1 MTVRGG
7 VQMHLCAGRQERV
20 GASKVITV
28 ADIMSLPSIRRSEMI
43 APCDGGNMRQVLN
56 VGILD
61 VSPNVNRYSA
71 YMPGEFIL
79 TNLGFAV
86 GDKDAS
92 DDALLTM
99 IGRGVA
105 GIGIK
110 TVYDPYVSDRVRE
123 ESTVSGVP
131 VFLYEGSYHEAIVFD
146 ALALIR
152 QDESDSK
159 REGRIDSLIG
169 NRSGDEVRADLFEI
183 AGVTGASL
191 QCLAIAMRRGRTGE
205 TSLHVVLS
213 SLRALCSEHVATHDD
228 LASEVACRYHDYL
241 LLLVSRKSLPEDL
254 APDDVLISELHGLVE
269 SIGSFSCGVSEEVPL
284 GDGDV
289 AIRQALEA
297 VSLAVDKGESLVRWS
312 RLGWDAFAISARD
325 GALFSRCCKVY
336 QNKISAG
343 DKRSELM
350 RTVQRYAA
358 LHGDVGA
365 VAEELCQHP
374 NTIRY
379 RLKKIKDLLGFAD
392 ISDREL
398 AALLAVVFLP
408 AHQTVR

>member
-1 MTVRGG
+1 M
-7 VQMHLCAGRQERV
+7 
-20 GASKVITV
+20 ITV
-28 ADIMSLPSIRRSEMI
+28 ADIMSLPSIKHFEMV
-43 APCDGGNMRQVLN
+43 APCDGGNKRQVLN

-110 TVYDPYVSDRVRE
+110 TVYDPYVSERVRE
-123 ESTVSGVP
+123 ESTASGVP
-131 VFLYEGSYHEAIVFD
+131 VFLYEGSYHEAVVFD
-146 ALALIR
+146 ALGVIR

-159 REGRIDSLIG
+159 REGQIDALIG
-169 NRSGDEVRADLFEI
+169 NRSRDAIRADLFEI

-191 QCLAIAMRRGRTGE
+191 QCLAIAAQKGRAGE
-205 TSLHVVLS
+205 TSLHVALS
-213 SLRALCSEHVATHDD
+213 SLRALCSKHVATHDD
-228 LASEVACRYHDYL
+228 LASEVACRYHDRL
-241 LLLVSRKSLPEDL
+241 LLLVSRKSLPGDL
-254 APDDVLISELHGLVE
+254 ASNNLPISELHGLVE
-269 SIGSFSCGVSEEVPL
+269 SIGSFSCGASEEVPL
-284 GDGDV
+284 GDGDI

-297 VSLAVDKGESLVRWS
+297 VSLAVDGSESLVQWS
-312 RLGWDAFAISARD
+312 QLGWDAFAVSARD
-325 GALFSRCCKVY
+325 GDLFSRCCKAY
-336 QNKISAG
+336 QSKISTG

-350 RTVQRYAA
+350 KTAQTYAN
-358 LHGDVGA
+358 LHGDIGA
-365 VAEELCQHP
+365 VAEKLCQHP

-379 RLKKIKDLLGFAD
+379 RLKKIKDLLGLAD

-398 AALLAVVFLP
+398 ASFLTVVFLP
-408 AHQTVR
+408 NRQTVR